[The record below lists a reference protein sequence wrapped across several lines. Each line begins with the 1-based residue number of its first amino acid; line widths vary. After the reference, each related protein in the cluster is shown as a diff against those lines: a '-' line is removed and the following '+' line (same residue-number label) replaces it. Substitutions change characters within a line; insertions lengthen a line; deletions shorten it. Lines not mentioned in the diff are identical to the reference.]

1 MTDVHSKPVRRKNM
15 KAVRAKNTKPELLV
29 RKLLHGAGYRYRL
42 HVKNLPGTPDIVLP
56 KYKVVIFVH
65 GCFWHMHDC
74 ALFRLPATRT
84 DWWRQKLTENRLRSE
99 AAEDFLRELGW
110 RVVIVWECSLK
121 GQAKLEPGDVLD
133 KFTSWLSGSTS
144 FLEIPES
151 KFSSLI

>member
-42 HVKNLPGTPDIVLP
+42 HVKTLPGTPDIVLP
-56 KYKVVIFVH
+56 QYKVVIFVH

-121 GQAKLEPGDVLD
+121 GQAKLEPGEVLD
-133 KFTSWLSGSTS
+133 KFTSWLAGSTS

-151 KFSSLI
+151 KFS